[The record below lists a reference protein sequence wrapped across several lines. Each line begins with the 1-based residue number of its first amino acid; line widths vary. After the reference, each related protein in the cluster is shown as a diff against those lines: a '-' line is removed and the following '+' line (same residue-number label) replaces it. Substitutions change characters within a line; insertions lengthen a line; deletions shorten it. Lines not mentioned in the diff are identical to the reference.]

1 MKAYPWFG
9 NLIWH
14 VPFTQP
20 EFTILFVW
28 PLIDF
33 FCRRILLRAP
43 RVRRHLLEG
52 CQKAVETDKIGPG
65 RQPIHV
71 IHQTSTNKSTYS
83 THIYGFSEK
92 QRGRLT
98 YLYLGSTCL
107 PWRKRKLPFVSVQFE
122 VERESDEQ
130 ISWIYWPV
138 KLETPCQSHINCSF
152 ESWQSHHAYGGSG
165 QVQRRK

>member
-1 MKAYPWFG
+1 
-9 NLIWH
+9 
-14 VPFTQP
+14 
-20 EFTILFVW
+20 
-28 PLIDF
+28 
-33 FCRRILLRAP
+33 
-43 RVRRHLLEG
+43 
-52 CQKAVETDKIGPG
+52 
-65 RQPIHV
+65 V

-107 PWRKRKLPFVSVQFE
+107 PWRKRKLPFVSAQFE